1 MGYNCLLCG
10 NCVEHSYSLLEIIF
24 FMKKE
29 PITCHSC
36 QNKFK
41 RVDQKHCPS
50 CFKSGSAKLCND
62 CIEWSKKGYTV
73 RHHAIFK
80 YNNYMKAYFSSY
92 KFQGD
97 YLLRTIFA
105 QPFLEAV
112 RKNYKEYVLI
122 PVPVSPE
129 RKEIRG
135 FNQVTAILEAAGC
148 QFSPIVSK
156 VENEHQSQKNKV
168 QRLRS
173 TNSFYINELAKKVQ
187 KNQKLLII
195 DDIYTTGTTI
205 KHVRD
210 VLIIEGFTNI
220 KSFSIAR

>member
-1 MGYNCLLCG
+1 M
-10 NCVEHSYSLLEIIF
+10 EHSYSFLEIIF
-24 FMKKE
+24 LLKKE
-29 PITCHSC
+29 QIICHSC
-36 QNKFK
+36 QSKFK
-41 RVDQKHCPS
+41 RVGPEHCS
-50 CFKSGSAKLCND
+50 ACFKSGSANLCND
-62 CIEWSKKGYTV
+62 CIEWSKKGYAV
-73 RHHAIFK
+73 KHHALFK

-97 YLLRTIFA
+97 YLLRNVFA
-105 QPFLEAV
+105 HLFLETV

-129 RKEIRG
+129 REEIRG
-135 FNQVTAILEAAGC
+135 FNQVTAILEVAGC
-148 QFSPIVSK
+148 QFSPMVSK

-168 QRLRS
+168 QRLS
-173 TNSFYINELAKKVQ
+173 SANSFYINELAKEVQ

-210 VLIIEGFTNI
+210 VLIAEGFIDI